1 MSHCER
7 KAAPKNSTG
16 MEFDAKPR
24 LGATSMIEDILLA
37 IHEVASIVVCS
48 KKFPR
53 NSRELKII
61 TENNHDLAH
70 RNIFFLLSLIRSG
83 R

>member
-16 MEFDAKPR
+16 KEFDARPR
-24 LGATSMIEDILLA
+24 LGATSMIEEFLLV
-37 IHEVASIVVCS
+37 IHEVAAIVVCS

-61 TENNHDLAH
+61 TENHDLAH